1 MYHRNTCNIYT
12 SIARW
17 VRATNYVIFI
27 SLLHVGCTIELW
39 AIFLHVKHVQ
49 NCIDLLHFKY
59 VQYFISIESCN
70 CSWFID
76 KDSIYT
82 YILHHLETSIWL
94 GFYIC
99 TNRKL
104 SLLLIC
110 TGFSNRA
117 RLRFKINISKYN
129 PVQGLWIL
137 FKLIFTQ
144 YKSFGFSNTYIKLKI
159 IWKMFTYLGTT
170 CTFQVP

>member
-1 MYHRNTCNIYT
+1 MSVPWKYVQYFIISLHVVCTIKISAIFYTFIARLVSHRNRYDILFIIARLVYHRNTC
-12 SIARW
+12 SF
-17 VRATNYVIFI
+17 FI
-27 SLLHVGCTIELW
+27 NLLHVECTIELW
-39 AIFLHVKHVQ
+39 EIFLHVKHVR

-70 CSWFID
+70 CIWFID

-104 SLLLIC
+104 WFFLHAQVSQ
-110 TGFSNRA
+110 TV
-117 RLRFKINISKYN
+117 
-129 PVQGLWIL
+129 PV
-137 FKLIFTQ
+137 
-144 YKSFGFSNTYIKLKI
+144 
-159 IWKMFTYLGTT
+159 
-170 CTFQVP
+170 

>member
-1 MYHRNTCNIYT
+1 MRAIFHLILHIECTMKIRAIFYYIIARLVSHRNRYDILFIIARLVYHRNTC
-12 SIARW
+12 SF
-17 VRATNYVIFI
+17 FI
-27 SLLHVGCTIELW
+27 NLLHVECTIELW
-39 AIFLHVKHVQ
+39 EIFLHVKHVR

-70 CSWFID
+70 CIWFID

-104 SLLLIC
+104 
-110 TGFSNRA
+110 
-117 RLRFKINISKYN
+117 
-129 PVQGLWIL
+129 
-137 FKLIFTQ
+137 
-144 YKSFGFSNTYIKLKI
+144 
-159 IWKMFTYLGTT
+159 
-170 CTFQVP
+170 